1 MIVWYSF
8 VVIMVG
14 GIILFNKVM
23 DEPGVF
29 YSFLIWGLIGFLGL
43 GVFGGLGVSDLSP
56 QEVVIEDKYVL
67 EDFSDYYAVY
77 EKDTYLVIQDNGK
90 LLVRFVN
97 KDKEMTEEPHSYYSI
112 EYVDEEIE
120 PFITVTLK
128 DIKNKILK
136 HLFWNFNSY
145 EYKITVPVGT
155 EIVYKR

>member
-1 MIVWYSF
+1 MIVWYSL
-8 VVIMVG
+8 VIIMIG

-23 DEPGVF
+23 DEPGVG
-29 YSFLIWGLIGFLGL
+29 YSFLIWLLVGFLGL
-43 GVFGGLGVSDLSP
+43 GLLGGTIVSDLSP
-56 QEVVIEDKYVL
+56 QEIVIEDKYVL

-112 EYVDEEIE
+112 DYVDEEIE

-128 DIKNKILK
+128 DTKNKILK